1 MRSTSFVD
9 RLTLEIGGDIA
20 KHGLCLADVNSDG
33 DFELVVG
40 TDNGDLLIFKGAV
53 KSQPSFTI
61 LIKSC
66 CVQVI
71 LAFPGGSHQ
80 ALGSSVR

>member
-53 KSQPSFTI
+53 KSQPSFTL
-61 LIKSC
+61 LIQSC
-66 CVQVI
+66 PVM
-71 LAFPGGSHQ
+71 S
-80 ALGSSVR
+80 R